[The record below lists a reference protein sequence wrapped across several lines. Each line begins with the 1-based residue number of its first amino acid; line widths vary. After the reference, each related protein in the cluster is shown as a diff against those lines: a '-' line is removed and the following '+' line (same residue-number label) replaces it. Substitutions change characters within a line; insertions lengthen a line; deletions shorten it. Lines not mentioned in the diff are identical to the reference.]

1 MRNENLEQDLLA
13 AVSREKQRLT
23 SRRRLLGG
31 TAKVVAGGALAVAA
45 APTLGSLNLASAQDF
60 ADDVAILN
68 YALTLEHL
76 EAAFYRDGL
85 DAFSEDDFED
95 GVYAE
100 LEAVRDHEDAHV
112 ETLTSTISDLG
123 GEPVEAGEYDF
134 GYGDDPDA
142 FLETAMALENTGV
155 AAYAG
160 AAPAVDDDGLLAAA
174 LSIHSVEAR
183 HAAYLNRLNGES
195 AFPDAFDE
203 VLSQDEVLEIA
214 GPFIAGLADDS
225 ADENENED
233 VNEDEDTEEDDESA
247 SAEGGATVDIKDF
260 RFNPDMVEIT
270 AGSQVTW
277 TNQEVVVHTATAD
290 EDAFNS
296 ADLSKGDSFSFTF
309 DEPGEYTYFC
319 QYHDNMQG
327 TVVVT

>member
-1 MRNENLEQDLLA
+1 MRNETLERELLA
-13 AVSREKQRLT
+13 AVARE
-23 SRRRLLGG
+23 RRRLASRRGLIGG
-31 TAKVVAGGALAVAA
+31 TAKVVAGGALAITA
-45 APTLGSLNLASAQDF
+45 APALGGLRLASAQDF
-60 ADDVAILN
+60 EDDVAVLN

-85 DAFSEDDFED
+85 DALGEDDFEA

-100 LEAVRDHEDAHV
+100 LEAIRDHEAAHV
-112 ETLTSTISDLG
+112 ETLTETINDLG

-160 AAPAVDDDGLLAAA
+160 AAPSIEDSELLAAA

-183 HAAYLNRLNGES
+183 HAAYVNRLNESS
-195 AFPDAFDE
+195 AFPAAFDE
-203 VLSQDEVLEIA
+203 ALSRDEVLEIA
-214 GPFIAGLADDS
+214 APFISGSGDGASEEG
-225 ADENENED
+225 ED
-233 VNEDEDTEEDDESA
+233 VTAASDEDEEEA
-247 SAEGGATVDIKDF
+247 AAGGATVDIKNF
-260 RFNPDMVEIT
+260 RFNPGMVEIT
-270 AGSQVTW
+270 AGSEVTW
-277 TNQEVVVHTATAD
+277 TNQELIVHTATAD
-290 EDAFNS
+290 DGTFDS
-296 ADLSKGDSFSFTF
+296 GDLSKGDSFSFTF
-309 DEPGEYTYFC
+309 DEPGEYPYFC